1 MNKVYISDDDDL
13 DDSSISD
20 VELDFEDLSEDDK
33 KEELIE
39 ITEINTLPSPLMSDP
54 LVLKKPTDVY
64 YKIYREARTKA
75 KEAKKKAILA
85 LLEAKNIKK
94 TYLLD
99 EIDKSDEEIDDEID
113 NISESELFI

>member
-1 MNKVYISDDDDL
+1 ML
-13 DDSSISD
+13 
-20 VELDFEDLSEDDK
+20 EPDK
-33 KEELIE
+33 KEDLIE
-39 ITEINTLPSPLMSDP
+39 ITEINPLQSQMISEP
-54 LVLKKPTDVY
+54 LVLKKPNEVY

-94 TYLLD
+94 TYFLD
-99 EIDKSDEEIDDEID
+99 EIDKSDEEFDAEIE

>member
-1 MNKVYISDDDDL
+1 MIS
-13 DDSSISD
+13 
-20 VELDFEDLSEDDK
+20 E
-33 KEELIE
+33 
-39 ITEINTLPSPLMSDP
+39 P
-54 LVLKKPTDVY
+54 LVLKKPNEVY

-94 TYLLD
+94 TYFLD
-99 EIDKSDEEIDDEID
+99 EIDKSDEEFDAEIE

>member
-1 MNKVYISDDDDL
+1 MEFE
-13 DDSSISD
+13 
-20 VELDFEDLSEDDK
+20 ELLEPDK
-33 KEELIE
+33 KEDLIE
-39 ITEINTLPSPLMSDP
+39 ITEINPLQSQMISEP
-54 LVLKKPTDVY
+54 LVLKKPNEVY

-94 TYLLD
+94 TYFLD
-99 EIDKSDEEIDDEID
+99 EIDKSDEEFDAEIE